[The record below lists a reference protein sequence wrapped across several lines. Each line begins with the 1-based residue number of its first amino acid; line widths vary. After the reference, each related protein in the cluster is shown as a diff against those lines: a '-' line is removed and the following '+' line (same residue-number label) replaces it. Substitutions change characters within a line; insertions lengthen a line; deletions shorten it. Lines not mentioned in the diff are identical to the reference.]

1 MDMPT
6 SEQAANRVRQNDG
19 PEALREINGRE
30 LRALQ
35 ETGREQRL
43 DFVGLSQ
50 LRAKINVSKRR
61 SPMKPQ
67 GAGNRIRS
75 VDQRRTRNPFDVM
88 DVPNPSDQEVLEFAT
103 DARLVGTS
111 DDENAK
117 AWTAPNERDQQGT
130 IEGNWSSRWNG
141 GADPTIPGD
150 AANKWKQGQ
159 AEVKAAGDRL
169 YLLFDW
175 DHGARR
181 GLIDA
186 HREGTRLV
194 GKYINLTD
202 PKVTR
207 PWVGLIVS
215 NQRIDGRWTGGRLD
229 FRR

>member
-1 MDMPT
+1 
-6 SEQAANRVRQNDG
+6 
-19 PEALREINGRE
+19 
-30 LRALQ
+30 
-35 ETGREQRL
+35 
-43 DFVGLSQ
+43 
-50 LRAKINVSKRR
+50 
-61 SPMKPQ
+61 MKPQ
-67 GAGNRIRS
+67 DAGNRS
-75 VDQRRTRNPFDVM
+75 SSADQHRQTRNPFAVM
-88 DVPNPSDQEVLEFAT
+88 DVPDPDDQEVLDFAIG
-103 DARLVGTS
+103 AKLGGTS

-117 AWTAPNERDQQGT
+117 PWTDPSDRDQHGA

-159 AEVKAAGDRL
+159 AEAKAAGDRL

-175 DHGARR
+175 GNGARR

-194 GKYINLTD
+194 GRYINLTD
-202 PKVTR
+202 PMVTR

>member
-1 MDMPT
+1 
-6 SEQAANRVRQNDG
+6 
-19 PEALREINGRE
+19 
-30 LRALQ
+30 
-35 ETGREQRL
+35 
-43 DFVGLSQ
+43 
-50 LRAKINVSKRR
+50 
-61 SPMKPQ
+61 MKQ
-67 GAGNRIRS
+67 QDAGNHNSPVEQDCGI
-75 VDQRRTRNPFDVM
+75 RNPFGVM
-88 DVPNPSDQEVLEFAT
+88 DVPTPNDQEVLEFAA
-103 DARLVGTS
+103 DAKLVGTS

-117 AWTAPNERDQQGT
+117 AWAPPSDRNQYSA

-150 AANKWKQGQ
+150 AGNKWKQGQ
-159 AEVKAAGDRL
+159 SEVRAADDRV

-175 DHGARR
+175 DNGARR

-186 HREGTRLV
+186 KRKGTMRLV

-202 PKVTR
+202 PKVMR

>member
-1 MDMPT
+1 M
-6 SEQAANRVRQNDG
+6 N
-19 PEALREINGRE
+19 
-30 LRALQ
+30 
-35 ETGREQRL
+35 
-43 DFVGLSQ
+43 
-50 LRAKINVSKRR
+50 
-61 SPMKPQ
+61 PQ
-67 GAGNRIRS
+67 DAGNRESS
-75 VDQRRTRNPFDVM
+75 VDQRRRTRNPFDVM
-88 DVPNPSDQEVLEFAT
+88 DVPDPNGEEVLEFAT
-103 DARLVGTS
+103 GAKLAGTS

-117 AWTAPNERDQQGT
+117 ASAAPGERDRYAA

-150 AANKWKQGQ
+150 AANKWKQGRAQ
-159 AEVKAAGDRL
+159 VKAAGDRL

-175 DHGARR
+175 DNGARR

-186 HREGTRLV
+186 HREGAKLV

-207 PWVGLIVS
+207 PWIGLIVS